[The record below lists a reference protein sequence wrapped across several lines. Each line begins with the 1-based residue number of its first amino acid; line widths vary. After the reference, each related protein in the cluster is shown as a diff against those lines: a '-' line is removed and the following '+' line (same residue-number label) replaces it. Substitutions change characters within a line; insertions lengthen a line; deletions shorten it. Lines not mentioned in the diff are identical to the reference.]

1 MCTVTYIK
9 YNDQYFFTSNRD
21 ENINRQS
28 AFYPQK
34 YVNENFNLYYP
45 EDPVG
50 RGTWFCVRNNGAI
63 CILLNGAQKN
73 HVSNGP
79 YLKSRG
85 IVLLEL
91 IKNQNILLGWEEVNL
106 EKTEPFT
113 VIAFSNGTL
122 SQLRWN
128 GTEKE
133 SIELNAEEAYIWSS
147 ATLYSDDIMAQRKI
161 WFEAF
166 LKDNDFTID
175 GNKILAFHTDTQKEN
190 TENGLQIRRIN
201 NILTKNITQCVLR
214 KNDFT
219 ITHLDL
225 LTGKKTIIEDEVV
238 VV

>member
-21 ENINRQS
+21 ENINRQP
-28 AFYPQK
+28 ALHPQK
-34 YVNENFNLYYP
+34 NVNEGITLYYP

-50 RGTWFCVRNNGAI
+50 KGTWFCAKKDGAI
-63 CILLNGAQKN
+63 CILLNGAQKK

-91 IKNQNILLGWEEVNL
+91 IKNQNVLLGWEEMNL
-106 EKTEPFT
+106 EKIEPFT

-122 SQLRWN
+122 FQLRWN

-133 SIELNAEEAYIWSS
+133 SIELNPDEAHIWSS
-147 ATLYSDDIMAQRKI
+147 ATLYSEDIMAQRKI
-161 WFEAF
+161 WFETF

-175 GNKILAFHTDTQKEN
+175 GNKMLSFHADTQKEN
-190 TENGLQIRRIN
+190 TENGLQIRRSN
-201 NILTKNITQCVLR
+201 NILTKNISQCVLR

-219 ITHLDL
+219 ITHWDL
-225 LTGKKTIIEDEVV
+225 LTDEKTILEDEIVV
-238 VV
+238 A

>member
-9 YNDQYFFTSNRD
+9 FNDQYFFTSNRD
-21 ENINRQS
+21 ENINRQP
-28 AFYPQK
+28 ALHPQK
-34 YVNENFNLYYP
+34 IVNENFTLYYP
-45 EDPVG
+45 EDPIG
-50 RGTWFCVRNNGAI
+50 NGTWFCVKNNGTI
-63 CILLNGAQKN
+63 CILLNGAQKK

-91 IKNQNILLGWEEVNL
+91 IKYQNINFGWEEMNL
-106 EKTEPFT
+106 EKIEPFT
-113 VIAFSNGTL
+113 VIAFSNGML
-122 SQLRWN
+122 FQLRWN

-133 SIELNAEEAYIWSS
+133 SIELNADEAHIWSS
-147 ATLYSDDIMAQRKI
+147 ATLYSEDIMTERKI

-175 GNKILAFHTDTQKEN
+175 GNKMLSFHADTQKEN
-190 TENGLQIRRIN
+190 TENGLQIRRSN

-214 KNDFT
+214 KNEFT

-225 LTGKKTIIEDEVV
+225 LTGEKTILEDEAVV
-238 VV
+238 A

>member
-21 ENINRQS
+21 ENINRQ
-28 AFYPQK
+28 AALHPQK
-34 YVNENFNLYYP
+34 NVNENVNLYYP

-50 RGTWFCVRNNGAI
+50 KGTWFCVKNNGTI
-63 CILLNGAQKN
+63 CILLNGAQKK

-85 IVLLEL
+85 L
-91 IKNQNILLGWEEVNL
+91 ILLDVIKKENIALGWDEMEL

-113 VIAFSNGTL
+113 IIAFSSGKL
-122 SQLRWN
+122 FQLRWN
-128 GTEKE
+128 GIDKE
-133 SIELNAEEAYIWSS
+133 TIELNPDEAYIWSS
-147 ATLYSDDIMAQRKI
+147 ATLYSEEIMAQRQT

-166 LKDNDFTID
+166 LKENVSNID
-175 GNKILAFHTDTQKEN
+175 GDKIMTFHSVTQKEN
-190 TENGLQIRRIN
+190 KENGLQIHRSN
-201 NILTKNITQCVLR
+201 DILTKNITQCVMR

-225 LTGKKTIIEDEVV
+225 MTQEKTILEDEIPA
-238 VV
+238 

>member
-21 ENINRQS
+21 ENINRQ
-28 AFYPQK
+28 AALHPQK
-34 YVNENFNLYYP
+34 NVHENVNLYYP

-50 RGTWFCVRNNGAI
+50 KGTWFCVKNNGTI
-63 CILLNGAQKN
+63 CILLNGAQKK

-85 IVLLEL
+85 LVLLDL
-91 IKNQNILLGWEEVNL
+91 IKKENITLGWEEIKL

-113 VIAFSNGTL
+113 IIAFSSGKL
-122 SQLRWN
+122 FQLRWN
-128 GTEKE
+128 GIEKE
-133 SIELNAEEAYIWSS
+133 TIELNPDEAYIWSS
-147 ATLYSDDIMAQRKI
+147 ATLYTEEIMAQRQT

-166 LKDNDFTID
+166 LKCNDANID
-175 GNKILAFHTDTQKEN
+175 GDKILTFHSDTQKEN
-190 TENGLQIRRIN
+190 TENGLQIHRSN
-201 NILTKNITQCVLR
+201 DILTKNITQCVMR

-225 LTGKKTIIEDEVV
+225 LTQEKTILEDEIFA
-238 VV
+238 

>member
-9 YNDQYFFTSNRD
+9 YNDQYYFTSNRD

-28 AFYPQK
+28 ALHPQK
-34 YVNENFNLYYP
+34 NVYENFSLYYP
-45 EDPVG
+45 VDPVG
-50 RGTWFCVRNNGAI
+50 KGTWFCVKNDGTI
-63 CILLNGAQKN
+63 CILLNGAQKK
-73 HVSNGP
+73 HVSNGF

-91 IKNQNILLGWEEVNL
+91 MNNQNIVLGWEEMNL
-106 EKTEPFT
+106 EKIEPFT
-113 VIAFSNGTL
+113 IITFLNGAL

-133 SIELNAEEAYIWSS
+133 SIELNADEAHIWSS
-147 ATLYSDDIMAQRKI
+147 ATLFTEEIIVQRKT

-166 LKDNDFTID
+166 LKDNAFTID
-175 GNKILAFHTDTQKEN
+175 GNKMLSFHADTQKEN
-190 TENGLQIRRIN
+190 TENGLQIKRSN

-225 LTGKKTIIEDEVV
+225 LADEKTILEDEIVV
-238 VV
+238 A

>member
-28 AFYPQK
+28 ALHPQK
-34 YVNENFNLYYP
+34 NVNENFSLYYP
-45 EDPVG
+45 EDPLG
-50 RGTWFCVRNNGAI
+50 KGTWFCVKNDGTI
-63 CILLNGAQKN
+63 CILLNGAQKK
-73 HVSNGP
+73 HVPNGP

-91 IKNQNILLGWEEVNL
+91 IKYQNIALGFEEMNL
-106 EKTEPFT
+106 EKIEPFT

-122 SQLRWN
+122 FQLRWN

-133 SIELNAEEAYIWSS
+133 SIELNADEAHIWSS
-147 ATLYSDDIMAQRKI
+147 ATLYSEDIMAERKT

-166 LKDNDFTID
+166 LKDNESSID
-175 GNKILAFHTDTQKEN
+175 GNKMLFFHAETQKEN
-190 TENGLQIRRIN
+190 TENGLQIKRNN

-225 LTGKKTIIEDEVV
+225 LTGEKTILEDEIVV
-238 VV
+238 A